1 MIFPSLSDA
10 ERAVLEDL
18 LLHGANRNLPTPIRG
33 RMALYKLI
41 DETPEGWKI
50 TPLGQQALQSASS
63 TAERISGG
71 GSAGVTRRP
80 YERCPPVRASSSVT
94 RRRGATSR

>member
-18 LLHGANRNLPTPIRG
+18 LMHGPNRNLSTPIRG

-50 TPLGQQALQSASS
+50 TPLGQQALQVAPTASS
-63 TAERISGG
+63 PSQGSRKEGRSPEHERHYGKKS
-71 GSAGVTRRP
+71 RD
-80 YERCPPVRASSSVT
+80 
-94 RRRGATSR
+94 TSWFG

>member
-18 LLHGANRNLPTPIRG
+18 LLHGPNRNLPTPIRG

-41 DETPEGWKI
+41 DETPSGWKI
-50 TPLGQQALQSASS
+50 TPLGQQALQVAPSVS
-63 TAERISGG
+63 TPSQAPRKEGRAPDHERHYGKKS
-71 GSAGVTRRP
+71 RD
-80 YERCPPVRASSSVT
+80 
-94 RRRGATSR
+94 TSWFG

>member
-18 LLHGANRNLPTPIRG
+18 LLHGPNRNLPTPIRG

-50 TPLGQQALQSASS
+50 TPLGQQALQVAPSANPQSQG
-63 TAERISGG
+63 ARKENHPPDHERHYGKKN
-71 GSAGVTRRP
+71 RD
-80 YERCPPVRASSSVT
+80 
-94 RRRGATSR
+94 TSWFG

>member
-18 LLHGANRNLPTPIRG
+18 LVRGPNRNLPTPIRG

-50 TPLGQQALQSASS
+50 TPLGQQALQVAP
-63 TAERISGG
+63 
-71 GSAGVTRRP
+71 SAGTPSQAPRKEGRP
-80 YERCPPVRASSSVT
+80 TEHERHYGKKSRD
-94 RRRGATSR
+94 TSWFG